1 MEGSE
6 SGQGAV
12 SGETVAQIGQIQCD
26 PKRFQVLG
34 VPYTNELDALGGR
47 GAAVQCTKGMLKDG
61 VQAADLNDEQATRA
75 VNQQPCT
82 SLEDRLSFSPRGIEG
97 HQLGSAE
104 EPLEQSITGM
114 LTALSLELR
123 AGFETS
129 NANQKEIRGM
139 CETLGRKIDELAG
152 RTAALEEEVGD
163 LRSAL
168 GKNKEELQSLRA
180 GEEKVLLKLESV
192 ENNQR
197 RNNLRILKVPE
208 GMEGGT

>member
-6 SGQGAV
+6 PGQGEV
-12 SGETVAQIGQIQCD
+12 SGEAVAQIGRIQCD

-34 VPYTNELDALGGR
+34 DPHTNELDALGSLGR
-47 GAAVQCTKGMLKDG
+47 KGAAVQCTKGMHKDG
-61 VQAADLNDEQATRA
+61 VQAADLNDEQGTRA

-82 SLEDRLSFSPRGIEG
+82 SLGDRLSFSPRGIEG

-129 NANQKEIRGM
+129 NANQKEIRGL
-139 CETLGRKIDELAG
+139 CETLGGKIDELAG
-152 RTAALEEEVGD
+152 RTAALEEEV
-163 LRSAL
+163 
-168 GKNKEELQSLRA
+168 
-180 GEEKVLLKLESV
+180 
-192 ENNQR
+192 
-197 RNNLRILKVPE
+197 
-208 GMEGGT
+208 